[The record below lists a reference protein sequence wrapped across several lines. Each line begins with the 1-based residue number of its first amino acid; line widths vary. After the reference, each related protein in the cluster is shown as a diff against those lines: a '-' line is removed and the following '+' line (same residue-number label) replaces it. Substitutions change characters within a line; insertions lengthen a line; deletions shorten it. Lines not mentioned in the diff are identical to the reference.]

1 MKIDK
6 KLGSGVAKIH
16 IEDDGSYFQVS
27 QVGSSSGD
35 LKVLSLFR
43 PVTSA
48 VAMRPS
54 TCASPLSRVK
64 ITDFV
69 TGQITGSLGDR
80 VRGGPD
86 T

>member
-64 ITDFV
+64 ITDFQEAWEI
-69 TGQITGSLGDR
+69 GYGGDQTHR
-80 VRGGPD
+80 S
-86 T
+86 